1 MQLKSYPFVIR
12 YVLDPYKTK
21 KMFNRAILENGGMRG
36 SVPNQDKTQKM
47 CNKPGGN
54 YAHALE
60 FLSDQCKTQEMWD
73 NVNDY
78 SID

>member
-47 CNKPGGN
+47 CNKAGDTSPEVREMIDVCL
-54 YAHALE
+54 YF
-60 FLSDQCKTQEMWD
+60 FLS
-73 NVNDY
+73 
-78 SID
+78 I